1 MEGAYTTPERN
12 ARPSPLE
19 VIMTTLETPLLEL
32 TAEDLM
38 SRDVL
43 VISQHMSLKAAAHL
57 LAQAQ
62 VSGAPVVDEEGRC
75 VGVLSAAD
83 LIHWVD
89 REGQPPKRCL
99 GGETC
104 ACCDWQLDG
113 LDDAPDDEVSRYM
126 TTNVVATGPETRVG
140 ELARWM
146 RDAHIH
152 RIVIV
157 DERRRPVG
165 VVSGMD
171 VLAAV
176 ARLDCLQEA
185 EGL

>member
-1 MEGAYTTPERN
+1 
-12 ARPSPLE
+12 
-19 VIMTTLETPLLEL
+19 MTTLETPLLQL

-43 VISQHMSLKAAAHL
+43 VIPQHMSLKAAAHL
-57 LAQAQ
+57 LAQAE

-75 VGVLSAAD
+75 VGILSAAD
-83 LIHWVD
+83 LVHWVD
-89 REGQPPKRCL
+89 RESRPPKRCD

-104 ACCDWQLDG
+104 ACCDWQLNG
-113 LDDAPDDEVSRYM
+113 LDDVPMDAVSRYM
-126 TTNVVATGPETRVG
+126 TSNVVATGPETRVG

-152 RIVIV
+152 RVVIV
-157 DERRRPVG
+157 DDRRRPVG
-165 VVSGMD
+165 VVSSMD

-176 ARLDCLQEA
+176 ARLDSLRED

>member
-1 MEGAYTTPERN
+1 
-12 ARPSPLE
+12 
-19 VIMTTLETPLLEL
+19 MTTLETPLLQL

-38 SRDVL
+38 SRGVL
-43 VISQHMSLKAAAHL
+43 VISQHMSLRAAAHL
-57 LAQAQ
+57 LTQAR

-83 LIHWVD
+83 LVHWMD
-89 REGQPPKRCL
+89 RGKQATKRRGTGASCV
-99 GGETC
+99 
-104 ACCDWQLDG
+104 CCDWQIDG
-113 LDDAPDDEVSRYM
+113 LDDVPEDEVSRYM

-146 RDAHIH
+146 RNAHIH

-165 VVSGMD
+165 VVSSMD

-176 ARLDCLQEA
+176 ARMDCLQEA
-185 EGL
+185 DGL